1 MPESGL
7 NEVAQQL
14 LSQSRDHKITWEEAS
29 RTGSYRVFFPDIVL
43 AISRTEPSFKLDSDL
58 RLELM
63 SDAGRVIDSLETTL
77 EDDMHSILSQIFEL
91 AEQHV
96 RDTGINKALDYLKR
110 T

>member
-1 MPESGL
+1 MPESRL

-14 LSQSRDHKITWEEAS
+14 LDQSIDHKVAWEEAG
-29 RTGSYRVFFPDIVL
+29 RTDSYRVFFPDIVL
-43 AISRTEPSFKLDSDL
+43 AISRIQPSLGRDSDL

-63 SDAGRVIDSLETTL
+63 SDAGRVIDSLETTP
-77 EDDMHSILSQIFEL
+77 EGEMHSILGQIFDL

-96 RDTGINKALDYLKR
+96 LDAGINKALDYLKR